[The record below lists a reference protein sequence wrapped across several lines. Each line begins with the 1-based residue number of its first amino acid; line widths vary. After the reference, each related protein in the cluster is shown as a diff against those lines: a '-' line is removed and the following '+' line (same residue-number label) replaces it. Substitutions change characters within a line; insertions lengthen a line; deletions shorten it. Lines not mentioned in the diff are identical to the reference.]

1 MNNRLQLGTNILV
14 IVFLAANGVYLF
26 KLTEEL
32 RNLNGKIDSVK
43 TSIDG
48 VRAVVRDLG
57 DRAVKGLDG
66 QAGDLARVA
75 EEKIRELK
83 LDDLLKPKKPK
94 TRAPRQE
101 APASDPWRKV
111 ELDLPQLDKDGLR
124 GPPDGKVAVSY
135 EFCIPNTVECKEEVK
150 GIDASVEFMP
160 GSRGR
165 LGAGKDE
172 CLCVGSTHQP
182 NHREVLQRL
191 AALPYVKRIIECH
204 FE

>member
-1 MNNRLQLGTNILV
+1 MNSRLQIGTNFLV
-14 IVFLAANGVYLF
+14 IVFLVVNGVYLF

-32 RNLNGKIDSVK
+32 RTLNGKIESVK
-43 TSIDG
+43 ESIDG

-57 DRAVKGLDG
+57 ARAKGLDG
-66 QAGDLARVA
+66 QAGDLAKVA
-75 EEKIRELK
+75 QEKIRELK

-94 TRAPRQE
+94 KSAPVQS
-101 APASDPWRKV
+101 APAPDPWRKV
-111 ELDLPQLDKDGLR
+111 ELDLQQLDKDGLR

-135 EFCIPNTVECKEEVK
+135 EFCIPNTPECTEEVK
-150 GIDASVEFMP
+150 GIDASVEFSP

-165 LGAGKDE
+165 IGAGTNE

-182 NHREVLQRL
+182 NHREVLGRL